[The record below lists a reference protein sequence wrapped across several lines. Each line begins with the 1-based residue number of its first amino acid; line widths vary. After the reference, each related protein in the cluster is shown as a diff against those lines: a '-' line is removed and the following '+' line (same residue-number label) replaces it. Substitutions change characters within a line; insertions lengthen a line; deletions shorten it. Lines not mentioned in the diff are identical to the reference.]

1 RQAQAPRSAFIVVL
15 SLVMVRGSFFVLRD
29 VLQRSEYAGFDQ
41 GNLIRN
47 QGGGGVHSADS
58 SLDVVQAADRCAEQP
73 PGLFLIHGTSSVFG
87 GRPCGHGYA
96 EAYATIIA
104 YGTPTSGYWRKSA
117 LVATTACSLS
127 QVSGKQTRA
136 VSGASSRQM

>member
-1 RQAQAPRSAFIVVL
+1 
-15 SLVMVRGSFFVLRD
+15 MVRGSFFILRD

-47 QGGGGVHSADS
+47 QGGGGVHSAHS
-58 SLDVVQAADRCAEQP
+58 ILDVIQAADGCGEQAA
-73 PGLFLIHGTSSVFG
+73 GLFLVHGTSPAGPLIEVAALKS
-87 GRPCGHGYA
+87 GHGYA

-104 YGTPTSGYWRKSA
+104 YGTPAAGYWRKSA
-117 LVATTACSLS
+117 LVPATAISLS

-136 VSGASSRQM
+136 VNGASSRQM

>member
-1 RQAQAPRSAFIVVL
+1 MAMVTP
-15 SLVMVRGSFFVLRD
+15 VRGSFFVLRD

-47 QGGGGVHSADS
+47 QGGGVHSAHS
-58 SLDVVQAADRCAEQP
+58 ILHVVQAAVGRGEQAA
-73 PGLFLIHGTSSVFG
+73 GLFLVGHGASSVFG
-87 GRPCGHGYA
+87 IALRAHGYA
-96 EAYATIIA
+96 AAYATIIA
-104 YGTPTSGYWRKSA
+104 YGTPAAGYWRKSA
-117 LVATTACSLS
+117 LVATTARSLS